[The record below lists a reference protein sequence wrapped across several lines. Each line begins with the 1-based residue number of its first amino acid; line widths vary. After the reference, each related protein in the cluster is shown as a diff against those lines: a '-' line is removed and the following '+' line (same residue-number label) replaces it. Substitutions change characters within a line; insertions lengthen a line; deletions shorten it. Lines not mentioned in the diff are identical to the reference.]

1 MEVVMKRED
10 NTQTGI
16 VELGQASV
24 LTEGN
29 GSSGGDGAGQKLQG
43 GLSDD

>member
-1 MEVVMKRED
+1 MKRED
-10 NTQTGI
+10 NI
-16 VELGQASV
+16 DVVIELGQVSV

-29 GSSGGDGAGQKLQG
+29 GGSGGDGAGQKILS

>member
-1 MEVVMKRED
+1 MKRED
-10 NTQTGI
+10 NSDVVI
-16 VELGQASV
+16 ELGPVSV

-29 GSSGGDGAGQKLQG
+29 GESGGDGGGQKILS

>member
-1 MEVVMKRED
+1 MNRED
-10 NTQTGI
+10 NSDVVI
-16 VELGQASV
+16 ELGQASV

-29 GSSGGDGAGQKLQG
+29 GQSGGDGAGQRILS